1 MYNQYQGINVTFYLK
16 VFALSAE
23 GHQAESEIEKAWIV
37 SIVPI
42 ISSLLFALLKII
54 SNNTVNV
61 NYIIT
66 NPIYSMVS
74 F

>member
-54 SNNTVNV
+54 SK
-61 NYIIT
+61 
-66 NPIYSMVS
+66 
-74 F
+74 

>member
-54 SNNTVNV
+54 SLFLLSALSA
-61 NYIIT
+61 
-66 NPIYSMVS
+66 YSS
-74 F
+74 FNQLLNR